1 MMGSSK
7 CCLMAAARPFSPP
20 RKSASFPESTS
31 SAAQVQEGLATVD
44 AIDRHLSE
52 RLAEEIPLLR
62 QAFPDAS
69 IDSDACVVI
78 LTAYRL
84 PAGWSHEQT
93 DILFAIP
100 SNYPAGQPD
109 NISRATGPHLDG
121 GVAPGNNQG
130 IQVYAGRS
138 WLQFS
143 YHVEP
148 ADWCPSANPAEGS
161 NLTEY
166 LTGALSRFEEAS

>member
-1 MMGSSK
+1 M
-7 CCLMAAARPFSPP
+7 
-20 RKSASFPESTS
+20 
-31 SAAQVQEGLATVD
+31 D
-44 AIDRHLSE
+44 AIDRHLSG
-52 RLAEEIPLLR
+52 RLAEEMPLLR
-62 QAFPDAS
+62 RAFPNAS
-69 IDSDACVVI
+69 IDADACVVI
-78 LTAYRL
+78 LPAYRL

-93 DILFAIP
+93 DILFSIP

-109 NISRATGPHLDG
+109 NICARPDLTLIG
-121 GVAPGNNQG
+121 GGAPGNNQG

-143 YHVEP
+143 YHVDP
-148 ADWCPSANPAEGS
+148 ADWRPSAVCAEGS

>member
-1 MMGSSK
+1 M
-7 CCLMAAARPFSPP
+7 
-20 RKSASFPESTS
+20 
-31 SAAQVQEGLATVD
+31 D

-52 RLAEEIPLLR
+52 RLAEEMPLLR
-62 QAFPDAS
+62 QAFPNAS
-69 IDSDACVVI
+69 IDSDAYVVI

-109 NISRATGPHLDG
+109 NICARPDLTLMG

-148 ADWCPSANPAEGS
+148 ADWRPSANPAEGS